1 METLDAVEPVL
12 EEEPLVTEPDEDV
25 IIPEELS
32 VEETDPDGRADEER
46 SEELDAACVVEPSDD

>member
-1 METLDAVEPVL
+1 M
-12 EEEPLVTEPDEDV
+12 TEPDEDV